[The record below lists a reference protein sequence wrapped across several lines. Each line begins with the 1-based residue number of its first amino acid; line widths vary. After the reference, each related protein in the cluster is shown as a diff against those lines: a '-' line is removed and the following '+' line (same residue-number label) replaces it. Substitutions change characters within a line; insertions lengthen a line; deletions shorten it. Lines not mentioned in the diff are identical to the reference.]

1 MACKRSASA
10 RYRRLA
16 VALPFLLVF
25 GFHGVTFNIPKRM
38 HEVAQDKG
46 ISDMEYLQGVSAA
59 AESYKK
65 SDQIA
70 GRTGFIKALQKAMQ
84 KPGLYLVIGGKSLG
98 KTKIMQKM
106 DQVVAAYSPLLY
118 VNMRHPPQPESTDA
132 LECLQ
137 AKAKDLWSAKY
148 VPPWAGTVA
157 GVMISLARVVGKESL
172 KKGDAEG
179 GVELAFSE
187 LLNVPKPQ
195 EFLWAFVDAAVS
207 MKQIPT
213 MIIDEA
219 NIAFPNT
226 NGNGDSKSKREA
238 ASRALATFV
247 AMTKES
253 CKACVILP
261 ASDFAFPWGLQTL
274 GFNKFDALQT
284 IVIPEVER
292 EPMLALLTEWGLPRD
307 VAEEFYMIFG
317 GNILLCQQAIDK
329 LLEQFERGAE
339 DSFDPFSVRGTDGL
353 AGLAKDPLTRE
364 HLENLARQGWSPI
377 EEGSADGETESQK
390 GARIIAKKSFGG
402 VINRETTTFLDQDLR
417 DDMFSNRSTKQVLI
431 PATIYLRNCI
441 KVELQACEP
450 SSAASQPSAAV
461 WVCQLG
467 SPDGEEFIGNAF
479 QVKGVLANVDD
490 LKEAIEKKEKLTIAA
505 SKINIHHQED
515 GRWVKD
521 DEDSAVDRG
530 KSKADCY
537 RFTLPAGAAGA
548 T

>member
-1 MACKRSASA
+1 MPSS
-10 RYRRLA
+10 
-16 VALPFLLVF
+16 
-25 GFHGVTFNIPKRM
+25 
-38 HEVAQDKG
+38 Q
-46 ISDMEYLQGVSAA
+46 
-59 AESYKK
+59 
-65 SDQIA
+65 
-70 GRTGFIKALQKAMQ
+70 
-84 KPGLYLVIGGKSLG
+84 
-98 KTKIMQKM
+98 
-106 DQVVAAYSPLLY
+106 
-118 VNMRHPPQPESTDA
+118 
-132 LECLQ
+132 
-137 AKAKDLWSAKY
+137 SAKN
-148 VPPWAGTVA
+148 VPPWAGKVA
-157 GVMISLARVVGKESL
+157 DVMIALARVVGKESL

-195 EFLWAFVDAAVS
+195 EFLWAFVDAAVA

-238 ASRALATFV
+238 ASRALVTFV

-261 ASDFAFPWGLQTL
+261 AADFAFPRGLETL
-274 GFNKFDALQT
+274 GLNKFDVLQT

-329 LLEQFERGAE
+329 LLEQFELGAE

-390 GARIIAKKSFGG
+390 GARIIAKKNFGG
-402 VINRETTTFLDQDLR
+402 VINRETTTFLDQDLK
-417 DDMFSNRSTKQVLI
+417 DDMFSNRSTTQVLI
-431 PATIYLRNCI
+431 PATSYLRNCI
-441 KVELQACEP
+441 KVYVEACEP

-467 SPDGEEFIGNAF
+467 SPDGKEPETIGSAF
-479 QVKGVLANVDD
+479 KITASVLDVDD
-490 LKEAIEKKEKLTIAA
+490 LKKAIKQENPNTVFCDAHQLDIY
-505 SKINIHHQED
+505 SKED
-515 GRWVKD
+515 GRWVKEARMSASLRET
-521 DEDSAVDRG
+521 DE
-530 KSKADCY
+530 ADCY
-537 RFTLPAGAAGA
+537 GFTLPAGAAGA
-548 T
+548 A

>member
-1 MACKRSASA
+1 MKLPKTRASVQLNICKGSA
-10 RYRRLA
+10 RLQRLTKRATRSLDELASSKHCRR
-16 VALPFLLVF
+16 PELLVF
-25 GFHGVTFNIPKRM
+25 AEYKVSLCCLVVTFSQNPG
-38 HEVAQDKG
+38 Q
-46 ISDMEYLQGVSAA
+46 
-59 AESYKK
+59 
-65 SDQIA
+65 
-70 GRTGFIKALQKAMQ
+70 AMQ

-172 KKGDAEG
+172 KEGDAEG

-274 GFNKFDALQT
+274 GFNKFDTLQT

-307 VAEEFYMIFG
+307 VAEERSWGFW
-317 GNILLCQQAIDK
+317 
-329 LLEQFERGAE
+329 
-339 DSFDPFSVRGTDGL
+339 
-353 AGLAKDPLTRE
+353 LT
-364 HLENLARQGWSPI
+364 
-377 EEGSADGETESQK
+377 
-390 GARIIAKKSFGG
+390 
-402 VINRETTTFLDQDLR
+402 
-417 DDMFSNRSTKQVLI
+417 
-431 PATIYLRNCI
+431 
-441 KVELQACEP
+441 
-450 SSAASQPSAAV
+450 
-461 WVCQLG
+461 
-467 SPDGEEFIGNAF
+467 
-479 QVKGVLANVDD
+479 
-490 LKEAIEKKEKLTIAA
+490 
-505 SKINIHHQED
+505 
-515 GRWVKD
+515 
-521 DEDSAVDRG
+521 
-530 KSKADCY
+530 
-537 RFTLPAGAAGA
+537 
-548 T
+548 